1 MMRGNA
7 ALLCFKVRLND
18 ISHMVRVELISNI
31 FHYYYTAL
39 ALQRDGL
46 LQSYITGPCLRDNE
60 ERMRKLGSVFERLW
74 AERRLEGIS
83 PERIKRRWLPELVQK
98 GMTKCGA
105 TPEGANWA
113 CNELFA
119 RAAAATMRECD
130 VVHFVHSIG
139 WLAARKAKRL
149 GIKVICDMREEHPR
163 FQDELLSGEAKEL
176 GIEYQVS
183 GPTFIRHVS
192 EEIELADYIF
202 CPSAYAKRTFVE
214 RGVSESRIVV
224 CPYGVDRMKF
234 AARDRL
240 PRKQFQVLFLGRVC
254 MRKGVH
260 YLLEGFRRAQLSNAQ
275 LLLAGPVDPA
285 FRSVLE
291 RYRGVFE
298 ELGPVSRSQVPAQYL
313 AADVFVL
320 PSLADSH
327 GLVVSEAMSSG
338 LPVIV
343 SENTGM
349 ADLIEN
355 GREGFVVPIR
365 DADAIADRLTF
376 LHANRD
382 QCIAM
387 GDTGSKAIQ
396 ARDWNHYQSM
406 CSRIYRSLFGAGAG
420 AAAAAAPVEAAVPVF
435 TEARGES
442 VPPPRH

>member
-1 MMRGNA
+1 
-7 ALLCFKVRLND
+7 VRRKAVRQCCKFGLSD
-18 ISHMVRVELISNI
+18 IPHMVRVELISNI

-39 ALQRDGL
+39 ALQRGGF

-60 ERMRKLGSVFERLW
+60 ERMRRLGSVFERLW
-74 AERRLEGIS
+74 AERRLEGIA
-83 PERIKRRWLPELVQK
+83 PERIKRLWLPELVQK
-98 GMTKCGA
+98 GMTKFGVS
-105 TPEGANWA
+105 PEGANSV

-119 RAAAATMRECD
+119 RAAAATMQECD

-163 FQDELLSGEAKEL
+163 FQDELLSEEARRL
-176 GIEYQVS
+176 GIEYQVN

-214 RGVSESRIVV
+214 RGVSEGRILV

-234 AARDRL
+234 AARDRP
-240 PRKQFQVLFLGRVC
+240 PREEFKVLFLGRVC

-260 YLLEGFRRAQLSNAQ
+260 YLLEGFRKAQLSNAR

-298 ELGPVSRSQVPAQYL
+298 ELGPVSRPQVPAQYRD
-313 AADVFVL
+313 ADVFVL

-365 DADAIADRLTF
+365 NADAIAERLTF

-387 GDTGSKAIQ
+387 GDIGSKTIQ

-406 CSRIYRSLFGAGAG
+406 CFGIYRRLFSTGTGAS
-420 AAAAAAPVEAAVPVF
+420 AAAAPVEAAVTVF
-435 TEARGES
+435 TEAAAES